1 MQSKIMPGR
10 GSGGPAPEKENSC
23 SGDAGNKET
32 GHEVTHGEDDR
43 GASARNIEAEPPL
56 HCHLMP
62 RSP

>member
-10 GSGGPAPEKENSC
+10 GSGGPDPEKENSC
-23 SGDAGNKET
+23 SGDAGNKDIRRQ
-32 GHEVTHGEDDR
+32 VTHGED
-43 GASARNIEAEPPL
+43 GEAEPPL